1 LLKAGLMDER
11 SLLHYPVVDGAA
23 TSPTLFKQDNEP
35 GPPRQFELL
44 SVEQR
49 PASILWLRYQAKE
62 E

>member
-1 LLKAGLMDER
+1 MDEL

-23 TSPTLFKQDNEP
+23 TSPTLFEQGDEP

-49 PASILWLRYQAKE
+49 PAGILWLRYQTKE
-62 E
+62 A